1 MKKINEAPIEMDPQD
16 PMNPMIY
23 GHQGANPAKLKDRM
37 MRASGQLKDLAQRAQ
52 TDDALSWEG
61 IARNFNEL
69 AMNIEQIRHAIDEL
83 ANKRKK
89 GGVMSRG
96 IDKNIGE
103 ISRGDYHA
111 KAQKSK
117 GDAIVKTMFA
127 DPAKPE
133 VQKAMRTIK
142 NRDAGIARAGD
153 RNRKELQ
160 AKADLDRKQAQDN
173 DRKNLPDLMKQY
185 QQLVGKFK
193 ELGGDSYQYAD
204 RMMPRDREAQQ
215 VHQQLRTLQAR
226 INSAG
231 GKLSENFNPEYDDE
245 AGMAHNSLETIYRA
259 TKGLADTIKEGDN
272 LPEWCQEKLSL
283 AEDYLVTVWDYLK
296 SEQAIA
302 EEAKHGLYY
311 NVNKR
316 KKAGTSRSAS
326 SPKAPTAQAWKDAA
340 KTAKKEGVA
349 ETSIQELKKGV
360 KAAVKPRNFVAK
372 NASTGG
378 AGAHKDKKKDAKQG
392 KTKHKKA
399 PELAESA
406 TYDRRLNVLLGTKL
420 LTEQIRT
427 LNK

>member
-1 MKKINEAPIEMDPQD
+1 MKKINEAPIEIDPSE

-23 GHQGANPAKLKDRM
+23 GHQGVNPAKLKDRM
-37 MRASGQLKDLAQRAQ
+37 LRASGQLKDLAQRAQ

-83 ANKRKK
+83 AKKRKK
-89 GGVMSRG
+89 GGIMSRG

-117 GDAIVKTMFA
+117 KDAIVKTMFA

-142 NRDAGIARAGD
+142 NRDSGIARASD
-153 RNRKELQ
+153 RNKKELQ
-160 AKADLDRKQAQDN
+160 AKNDLARKQAQDD
-173 DRKNLPDLMKQY
+173 DRKNLPMLMKQY
-185 QQLVGKFK
+185 QELVGKFK
-193 ELGGDSYQYAD
+193 ALGGDSYQYAD

-215 VHQQLRTLQAR
+215 IHQQLRTLQAR
-226 INSAG
+226 INKAG

-245 AGMAHNSLETIYRA
+245 AGMAYNSLETIYRA

-296 SEQAIA
+296 SEQAMS
-302 EEAKHGLYY
+302 E
-311 NVNKR
+311 
-316 KKAGTSRSAS
+316 S
-326 SPKAPTAQAWKDAA
+326 DM
-340 KTAKKEGVA
+340 KEW
-349 ETSIQELKKGV
+349 KKGV
-360 KAAVKPRNFVAK
+360 KAPVKPRNFVAK

-378 AGAHKDKKKDAKQG
+378 AGAHKDKKKEAKQG

-399 PELAESA
+399 PELAETS
-406 TYDRRLNVLLGTKL
+406 TYERRLNVLLGTKV
-420 LTEQIRT
+420 LTEQIKT

>member
-23 GHQGANPAKLKDRM
+23 GHQGVNPAKLKDRM
-37 MRASGQLKDLAQRAQ
+37 LRASGQLKDLAQRAQ

-83 ANKRKK
+83 AKKRKK
-89 GGVMSRG
+89 GGIMSRG

-117 GDAIVKTMFA
+117 KDAIVKTMFA

-142 NRDAGIARAGD
+142 NRDTGIARAGD
-153 RNRKELQ
+153 RNKKELQ
-160 AKADLDRKQAQDN
+160 AKGDLDRKQAQDN
-173 DRKNLPDLMKQY
+173 DRKNLPALMKQY
-185 QQLVGKFK
+185 QELVGKFK
-193 ELGGDSYQYAD
+193 ALGGDSYQYAD
-204 RMMPRDREAQQ
+204 RMMPRDLEAQQ

-226 INSAG
+226 INKAG

-259 TKGLADTIKEGDN
+259 TKGLADTIKDGDN

-296 SEQAIA
+296 SEQAMS
-302 EEAKHGLYY
+302 E
-311 NVNKR
+311 
-316 KKAGTSRSAS
+316 S
-326 SPKAPTAQAWKDAA
+326 DM
-340 KTAKKEGVA
+340 KEW
-349 ETSIQELKKGV
+349 KKGV
-360 KAAVKPRNFVAK
+360 KAPVKPRNFVAK

-420 LTEQIRT
+420 LTEQIKT

>member
-23 GHQGANPAKLKDRM
+23 GHQGVNPAKLKDRM
-37 MRASGQLKDLAQRAQ
+37 LRASGQLKDLAQRAQ

-83 ANKRKK
+83 AKKRKK
-89 GGVMSRG
+89 GGIMSRG

-117 GDAIVKTMFA
+117 KDAIVKTMFA

-142 NRDAGIARAGD
+142 NRDSGIARASD
-153 RNRKELQ
+153 RNKKELQ
-160 AKADLDRKQAQDN
+160 AKNDLARKQAQDD
-173 DRKNLPDLMKQY
+173 DRKNLPMLMKQY
-185 QQLVGKFK
+185 QELVGKFK
-193 ELGGDSYQYAD
+193 ALGGDSYQYAD

-215 VHQQLRTLQAR
+215 IHQQLRTLQAR
-226 INSAG
+226 INKAG

-245 AGMAHNSLETIYRA
+245 AGMAYNSLETIYRA

-296 SEQAIA
+296 SEQAMS
-302 EEAKHGLYY
+302 E
-311 NVNKR
+311 
-316 KKAGTSRSAS
+316 S
-326 SPKAPTAQAWKDAA
+326 DM
-340 KTAKKEGVA
+340 KEW
-349 ETSIQELKKGV
+349 KKGV
-360 KAAVKPRNFVAK
+360 KAPVKPRNFVAK

-378 AGAHKDKKKDAKQG
+378 AGAHKDKKKEAKQG

-399 PELAESA
+399 PELAETS
-406 TYDRRLNVLLGTKL
+406 TYERRLNVLLGTKV
-420 LTEQIRT
+420 LTEQIKT

>member
-1 MKKINEAPIEMDPQD
+1 MKKINETPIEMDPQD
-16 PMNPMIY
+16 PMNPMIHS
-23 GHQGANPAKLKDRM
+23 HQGVNPAKLKDRM
-37 MRASGQLKDLAQRAQ
+37 LRASGQLKDLAQRAQ

-83 ANKRKK
+83 AKKRKK

-103 ISRGDYHA
+103 ITLGNYRHKANMSSAGAAMGAHFGDPDNKDKHQDTIRRRQAGLGRADARYDKIKQRDA
-111 KAQKSK
+111 EKAQ
-117 GDAIVKTMFA
+117 A
-127 DPAKPE
+127 D
-133 VQKAMRTIK
+133 
-142 NRDAGIARAGD
+142 RDA
-153 RNRKELQ
+153 
-160 AKADLDRKQAQDN
+160 ADHA

-226 INSAG
+226 INKAG

-259 TKGLADTIKEGDN
+259 TKGLADIIKDGDN

-296 SEQAIA
+296 SEQAMS
-302 EEAKHGLYY
+302 EG
-311 NVNKR
+311 NM
-316 KKAGTSRSAS
+316 
-326 SPKAPTAQAWKDAA
+326 
-340 KTAKKEGVA
+340 KEW
-349 ETSIQELKKGV
+349 KKGV
-360 KAAVKPRNFVAK
+360 KAPVKPRNFVAK
-372 NASTGG
+372 NASTSG

-392 KTKHKKA
+392 KAKHKKS

-420 LTEQIRT
+420 LTEQIKT